1 MVLIFFLPV
10 LAVALGL
17 FLLTLFWSGYSL
29 NQSDKVGGSL
39 AVVFHVLLGSVV
51 LVLSF
56 DAYYD
61 HYSNWSCRGFILDCY
76 PEAALMFVLIGL
88 LPCGF
93 PITGYIL
100 RWAWPSKH

>member
-1 MVLIFFLPV
+1 MVILLINPTRLV
-10 LAVALGL
+10 D
-17 FLLTLFWSGYSL
+17 LL
-29 NQSDKVGGSL
+29 
-39 AVVFHVLLGSVV
+39 VVFHVLLGSVV

-88 LPCGF
+88 LPCDF
-93 PITGYIL
+93 PIVTSFGG
-100 RWAWPSKH
+100 RGVAKH